1 MDTNQQ
7 FIHDV
12 TMELLTSSR
21 QHEKKNELK
30 KECCSRPDRKFYK
43 KRIIQLVKDLILAR
57 DTPTQY
63 GPIPNS
69 VQESLDIFVL
79 ESVKFLKT
87 TDMCDINQI
96 KYVTLCDPELSSASP
111 IDPSDDDN
119 PDGPDNMLFGQM
131 DSQSKCQIEPNIPI
145 PEIFTNLDNFVIRT
159 PISPIVSPKLEENED
174 EDEFNYARTK
184 IINLRSPQ
192 LKLKGVRKKSK
203 T

>member
-21 QHEKKNELK
+21 QYEKNNERK
-30 KECCSRPDRKFYK
+30 KECSRPDRKFYK

-87 TDMCDINQI
+87 TDMCDINQT
-96 KYVTLCDPELSSASP
+96 KYVTLCDPELSCASP
-111 IDPSDDDN
+111 SNPLYNDPDDS
-119 PDGPDNMLFGQM
+119 DNMLFGQM
-131 DSQSKCQIEPNIPI
+131 DPQGKCQLEPNIPI

-159 PISPIVSPKLEENED
+159 PISPIGPPKLEEN

-192 LKLKGVRKKSK
+192 LKLKGVRKKKAKLS
-203 T
+203 